1 MSKPKIAFVGTGGTI
16 ASLGEGPLD
25 LQNYGAS
32 GKVMHADETL
42 ARWPETALVADVIA
56 VPYRNIPST
65 AIDFTDWRLL
75 VKLCDQLVAD
85 HPDLAGIVIG
95 HGTATLEETA
105 YMLNLALKVDVPVV
119 LVGAQRPSSALST
132 DAGMNLVNAIRVAA
146 SPDARGMG
154 VLVVLNDEI
163 HAAREVTKTA
173 TLRLQTFRTPDFG
186 VLGHADGDAVA
197 FYRRPLRRH
206 APDTEFDIRGLPVL
220 PRVDIA
226 YAYAGGDGTAVRA
239 FVAAGA
245 QGIVS
250 AGFAPGFSPPGDFA
264 ALQAAAAEGV
274 VLVQSTRAGSGRTY
288 RNTRLRDAGILIAD
302 NLNPQKARILL
313 SLALTVTREPPE
325 IERIFRTY

>member
-1 MSKPKIAFVGTGGTI
+1 MSKPKVAFVGTGGTI
-16 ASLGEGPLD
+16 ASLGAGPLD
-25 LQNYGAS
+25 LQDYGAS
-32 GKVMHADETL
+32 GTVMHADEILT
-42 ARWPETALVADVIA
+42 RVPETALVADVIA

-65 AIDFTDWRLL
+65 AIDFTDWKAL
-75 VKLCDQLVAD
+75 VALCDRLVAE

-105 YMLNLALKVDVPVV
+105 YVLNLTLKVDVPVV
-119 LVGAQRPSSALST
+119 LVGAQRPPSALST

-146 SPDARGMG
+146 SPESRGMG

-206 APDTEFDIRGLPVL
+206 APDTEFDIRALTAL
-220 PRVDIA
+220 ARVDIA

-264 ALQAAAAEGV
+264 ALKAAAAQGV
-274 VLVQSTRAGSGRTY
+274 VVVQGTRAGSGRTY

-313 SLALTVTREPPE
+313 ALALTVTHEPTE